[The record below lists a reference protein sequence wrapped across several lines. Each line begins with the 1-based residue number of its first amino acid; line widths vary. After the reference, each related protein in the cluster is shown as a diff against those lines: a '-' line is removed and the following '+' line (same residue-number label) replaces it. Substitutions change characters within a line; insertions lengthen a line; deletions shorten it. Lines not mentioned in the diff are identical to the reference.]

1 MNAPPKRDSDS
12 DRDSDSVIS
21 VIAVAMPP
29 IAGLVLVAVFLA
41 AEATGMS
48 PLSHVEATVSEAS
61 ASGSV
66 ARALELI
73 RAGQDPSQPSLIPA
87 GVLDSSAY
95 TVGAIDAAI
104 LGRRPEVI
112 PILQEHGAAVVD
124 IGRSVCLAHAVDLP
138 EALPLLGANA
148 KHVDRDP
155 SIDVSDAVRACL
167 EEVK

>member
-1 MNAPPKRDSDS
+1 
-12 DRDSDSVIS
+12 

-41 AEATGMS
+41 AEAAGVS
-48 PLSHVEATVSEAS
+48 PLSHVEATVSEAA
-61 ASGSV
+61 ASGS
-66 ARALELI
+66 
-73 RAGQDPSQPSLIPA
+73 A

-95 TVGAIDAAI
+95 TVDAIDAAI

-124 IGRSVCLAHAVDLP
+124 IGRSVGLAHAVDLP
-138 EALPLLGANA
+138 EVLPLLGANA

-155 SIDVSDAVRACL
+155 SVDVSDAVRACF